1 MMLNDELK
9 ASWNQPTKT
18 IVMHHVEPTS
28 LQNSSMKYTQRIA
41 GEFFVICLCLL
52 FLNIF
57 VAFLESNEAL
67 LESRHYSKFEG
78 KDGNIKSRDNKD
90 DYRSKDDYS
99 RTKDKDEFREF
110 SMEFDED
117 SDRNRFV
124 GTYKKLPFSDNRR
137 KN

>member
-1 MMLNDELK
+1 MFELSESKIHSIVSGMMLNDELK

-41 GEFFVICLCLL
+41 
-52 FLNIF
+52 
-57 VAFLESNEAL
+57 AFLESNEAL